1 MKPTGTSKRLVT
13 LKLRGLKAN
22 YNKMNITKKAIA
34 RVEEMAN
41 KLDLANYNLRIMVV
55 GGGCSGFSYEM
66 DFDEV
71 TQPTDFVLEEGGINI
86 LVDPMSFQYL
96 DGTKVDYVESFQF
109 TGFQFDNPNAKSTC
123 GCGSSFTM

>member
-1 MKPTGTSKRLVT
+1 
-13 LKLRGLKAN
+13 
-22 YNKMNITKKAIA
+22 MNITKKAIA
-34 RVEEMAN
+34 RVEEMAS
-41 KLDLANYNLRIMVV
+41 KLDLTNYNLRIMVV

-66 DFDEV
+66 DFDDAV
-71 TQPTDFVLEEGGINI
+71 QPTDLVLEEGGLNI

-96 DGTKVDYVESFQF
+96 DGTKIDHVESFQF

>member
-1 MKPTGTSKRLVT
+1 
-13 LKLRGLKAN
+13 
-22 YNKMNITKKAIA
+22 MNITKKAIA